1 MVVTEISPE
10 SPPEPTPEEKEKV
23 RKEFAK
29 LVEEAEQEW
38 RSYMKTHPSK
48 TVMFCQATFDQDYQE
63 TLKCVQRVSPHVDCA
78 IIVEDASL
86 TAEQKQKLEA
96 YPNVKVKTVP
106 FKDDLPAFRNAY
118 LEEAKKIDPYG
129 WCLVSDPDELF
140 NEELT
145 KNIRDIV
152 KALEEEGFNMAGINC
167 REAFECVEWLDD
179 LDMLKE
185 SPSGYRQSTFF
196 KNLLFKLSPNL
207 RYEGIGETRNVHET
221 WYAPDVPWRT
231 VNLDTRFYYEHRK
244 SALKIW
250 RNAARNVFMGGGGD
264 NSGELNPMWKPLRD
278 ICDELG
284 VYCWRD
290 FEAYIQKGRV
300 DERLKKWLV
309 EALQVPATNY
319 GTETRETSKWYWAM
333 HPDEVTPEIL
343 ERIKTVPPMPKESE
357 IEAYVTKCYFDVLGR
372 HPDEKGKRAYTE
384 HILAG
389 RLRKEDLPKIL
400 MNSDEYKQKFGGRNR

>member
-1 MVVTEISPE
+1 MATIEITE
-10 SPPEPTPEEKEKV
+10 EERRKIRQQFQQYVDEIEKQF
-23 RKEFAK
+23 KAYI
-29 LVEEAEQEW
+29 QQ
-38 RSYMKTHPSK
+38 HPSN
-48 TVMFCQATFDQDYQE
+48 TVIFCQATYADDYQD
-63 TLKCVQRVSPHVDCA
+63 TLKCVERVSPHADHT
-78 IIVEDASL
+78 IIVEDGSL
-86 TAEQKQKLEA
+86 AEGQKANLQRWR
-96 YPNVKVKTVP
+96 NVKVKTAQ
-106 FKDDLPAFRNAY
+106 FHDDLPRFRNEY
-118 LEEAKKIDPYG
+118 LEEAKKIDPHG
-129 WCLVSDPDELF
+129 WIMVSDPDELF
-140 NEELT
+140 CEELCREIH
-145 KNIRDIV
+145 NIV
-152 KALEEEGFNMAGINC
+152 AEAEKQGYNMLGVNC
-167 REAFECVEWLDD
+167 REAFECVEWLDNLD
-179 LDMLKE
+179 LIKE
-185 SPSGYRQSTFF
+185 APAGYRKSSFF

-250 RNAARNVFMGGGGD
+250 RNAARNMFMGGGGD
-264 NSGELNPMWKPLRD
+264 NAGELNPMWKPLRN